1 MIIRTDEFLKI
12 LLLFSCLGI
21 IYLHIIVIIYNNSIK
36 IENSDNISVSK
47 INKEINRRIKK
58 MNRR

>member
-36 IENSDNISVSK
+36 IENTDNISVSK
-47 INKEINRRIKK
+47 INKNIKRRIKK

>member
-1 MIIRTDEFLKI
+1 MIIRTDEFFKL
-12 LLLFSCLGI
+12 LLLFGCLGI